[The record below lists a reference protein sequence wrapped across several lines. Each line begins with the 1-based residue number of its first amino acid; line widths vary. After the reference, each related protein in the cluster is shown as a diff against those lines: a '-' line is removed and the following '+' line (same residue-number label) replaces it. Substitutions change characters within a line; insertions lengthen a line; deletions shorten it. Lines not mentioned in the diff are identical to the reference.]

1 MVDVGNK
8 NMRGWEQKRETL
20 GIKNETMGTK
30 TSGRRAGGGQSGQT
44 VGHHHGGQHTRP
56 SLHHHTQHVGV
67 IQSHKLELVYLKK
80 I

>member
-1 MVDVGNK
+1 
-8 NMRGWEQKRETL
+8 MRHWEQNGRRLEQKHETL
-20 GIKNETMGTK
+20 GTK